1 MKRPI
6 ALGLTVVA
14 MSAVSA
20 CGDRP
25 APEARTDPVPDT
37 WVTPPQIDTV
47 TGTGSG
53 LSVRG
58 SAAPLGRVVVAQQ
71 GGQAYAVAADAE
83 GRFELRI
90 PRPRQDTL
98 YVVEARAGQLSY
110 PAPYRLLVAGD
121 PAGPS
126 ALLSIGAPTVRLD
139 PGPSLDA
146 VDSDGRAAVL
156 SGRAP
161 PESVVEVAAGPGPAL
176 GVVSNGRWNVTVAGG
191 VVEPLEVDGIG
202 YTPPSG
208 MPSADGVLVRAGR
221 GWQIRW
227 EGAGGAR
234 QSTWFPDRAPRI
246 DLPAGR

>member
-6 ALGLTVVA
+6 ALGLIIVA
-14 MSAVSA
+14 MAAVSA

-25 APEARTDPVPDT
+25 APETRTVPAPDT
-37 WVTPPQIDTV
+37 WVTPPQIDAV
-47 TGTGSG
+47 TGTGSD
-53 LSVRG
+53 LNVQG

-83 GRFELRI
+83 GRFELRM

-98 YVVEARAGQLSY
+98 FVVEARAGQVAY

-121 PAGPS
+121 PAGPI
-126 ALLSIGAPTVRLD
+126 ALLSIGAPTLRLD
-139 PGPSLDA
+139 PGPSLDS

-161 PESVVEVAAGPGPAL
+161 PERVVALAVGPAPAQR
-176 GVVSNGRWNVTVAGG
+176 VVSNGRWNLVVAGG
-191 VVEPLEVDGIG
+191 AADSLDVDGVV
-202 YTPPSG
+202 YSPPVG
-208 MPSADGVLVRAGR
+208 VPAAAGVLVRAGA

-234 QSTWFPDRAPRI
+234 QSTWFPDRASRGA
-246 DLPAGR
+246 LPAGR